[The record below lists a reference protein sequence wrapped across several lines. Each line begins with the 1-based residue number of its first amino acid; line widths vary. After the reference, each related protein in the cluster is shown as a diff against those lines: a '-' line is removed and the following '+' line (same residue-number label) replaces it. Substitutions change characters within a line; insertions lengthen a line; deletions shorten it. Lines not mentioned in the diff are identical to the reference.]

1 MINKKTM
8 SNSVFY
14 KIFFSFLMCMAV
26 QGRLWSQDVALVP
39 RPLDI
44 QTTGE
49 ARFEITARTLFSV
62 ENEEQ
67 KAVADYFASLFT
79 VPGGFT
85 PAVTLNAD
93 RADVIFRTDT
103 SLKSESYFLQV
114 KEDGIL
120 VKAADANGFF
130 YAVQTLRLTL
140 PSLIENRVTRPDIR
154 WTIPV
159 MTVSDGPRFSYRG
172 LMLDVARYF
181 LPKDEVLKIIDCMAM
196 LKLNKLHFHL
206 TDDNGWRLEIKK
218 YPRLTEVG
226 AWRVNREYQP
236 FPDRRNPSPEEPTPI
251 GGYYTQEQMKEII
264 AYAGQRHVEIIPEI
278 DMPAHSNAALAAY
291 PELACPVVKKYIGVL
306 PGLGGSNA
314 DIIYCAGNDKV
325 FEFLQGVLDEV
336 AELFPSDYI
345 HIGGD
350 EAWKTHW
357 KECPLCQARMKQE
370 KLDNEEDLQ
379 GYFMQRISKYVQQVK
394 GKKVMGWDELTNSK
408 LPEGVTIFG
417 WQGFGNAALK
427 AAAQGH
433 PFIMTPARLL
443 YLIRYQGPQW
453 FEPLTY
459 FGNNT
464 LKDVYDYEP
473 VRPDWNPAYADLLMG
488 VQGSMWTEF
497 CSTPRDV
504 TYQIFP
510 RLAAVAEVAW
520 SPRDSKDWPA
530 FLKGLD
536 AYLRHLDAKG
546 MIYAKSMYNI
556 QHKVMPVDG
565 KLQVKLE
572 CERPD
577 VEIRYTTDGTEPL
590 VTSPLYDKELLIDGD
605 RLVQAAT
612 FAGGK
617 QMGKKLILPL
627 NWNKATAKKLEGL
640 PKDANV
646 VLNGL
651 RGSLRQTDFEWFT
664 GEMSKPLTFTVDL
677 LKTEKF
683 DECAVGCITN
693 YGMGVHK
700 PRTLKVEVSDD
711 NRSFRQIGL
720 LTYTDEVIFKEGNY
734 MEDLKIQ
741 APGTQARYVRFTL
754 EMPGNC
760 PADHVRPGQVSR
772 VYIDEVIIR

>member
-1 MINKKTM
+1 MDM
-8 SNSVFY
+8 SKDVLY
-14 KIFFSFLMCMAV
+14 KIFFSILMCMAV
-26 QGRLWSQDVALVP
+26 QGRLWSQDIALVP
-39 RPLDI
+39 RPLNL

-49 ARFEITARTLFSV
+49 DQFEVTARTVISV

-67 KAVADYFASLFT
+67 KAVADYFALLFT
-79 VPGGFT
+79 HSAGFT
-85 PAVTLNAD
+85 PSVALDTD
-93 RADVIFRTDT
+93 RADIIFRSDA
-103 SLKSESYFLQV
+103 SLKAESYFLQV
-114 KEDGIL
+114 KKDGIQ

-140 PSLIENRVTRPDIR
+140 PSLIENRVTRPDTR

-159 MTVSDGPRFSYRG
+159 MTVSDGPRFPYRG
-172 LMLDVARYF
+172 LMLDISRYF
-181 LPKDEVLKIIDCMAM
+181 LAKEEVLKIVDCMAM
-196 LKLNKLHFHL
+196 LKLNKLHLHL

-236 FPDRRNPSPEEPTPI
+236 FPDRRNPSPEEATPI

-264 AYAGQRHVEIIPEI
+264 AYAQQRCVEIIPEI

-291 PELACPVVKKYIGVL
+291 PELACPVVKKFIGVL

-336 AELFPSDYI
+336 AELFPSEYI

-357 KECPLCQARMKQE
+357 KECPQCQARMKQE

-379 GYFMQRISKYVQQVK
+379 GYFMQRISKYVQEVK

-473 VRPDWNPAYADLLMG
+473 IQANWKPAYADLLMG

-497 CSTPRDV
+497 CMSPRDV

-520 SPRDSKDWPA
+520 SARDSKDWPA

-546 MIYAKSMYNI
+546 MVYAKSMYNI
-556 QHKVMPVDG
+556 QHKVLPADG
-565 KLQVKLE
+565 KLSVKLE
-572 CERPD
+572 CERSD
-577 VEIRYTTDGTEPL
+577 VEIRYTMDGSEPL
-590 VTSPLYDKELLIDGD
+590 ASSPLYDKELLIDGD
-605 RLVQAAT
+605 RLLQAVT

-627 NWNKATAKKLEGL
+627 HYNKATAKKLEGL
-640 PKDANV
+640 PKEAAII
-646 VLNGL
+646 LNGL

-677 LKTEKF
+677 LKKESF

-693 YGMGVHK
+693 YGMAVHK
-700 PRTLKVEVSDD
+700 PRSLKVEVSDD
-711 NRSFRQIGL
+711 NKSFRQVGL
-720 LTYTDEVIFKEGNY
+720 RTYTDEAIFKEGNY
-734 MEDLKIQ
+734 IEDLKIE
-741 APGTQARYVRFTL
+741 APGTKARYVRFTL

-772 VYIDEVIIR
+772 VYIDEVIIK